1 MEMSKR
7 LLLARK
13 KLGENQS
20 DFAKG
25 LGMKQGSYSDFERGR
40 RDTFSESTLMLLE
53 INFGINREWLL
64 NGVGEMFLTTANK
77 NKETEKL
84 LKTIED
90 QKKEIE
96 SLKILLLKI
105 SQMCEEV
112 KQNA

>member
-13 KLGENQS
+13 KLGENQAN
-20 DFAKG
+20 FAKG

-77 NKETEKL
+77 NEETETEKL

-96 SLKILLLKI
+96 RLSDIIDKIKNLIL
-105 SQMCEEV
+105 
-112 KQNA
+112 